1 VSSDAVGPFED
12 GPGHLVAEV
21 DIRVE
26 VTDHAGRHTAGRLV
40 GTGHRLRLEVT
51 DPAVVVAA
59 TGRGATEGVAARLAA
74 AGVRAELHGPRGRV
88 AMIDPERTSRVGELL
103 TGSPHIVLDRA
114 GWALPVR
121 ASLPGG
127 VTVLAGVA
135 TVLAVGGLVSGRAIR
150 RRRSRS
156 GPPGRVRPARRAR
169 RRRSPWG

>member
-1 VSSDAVGPFED
+1 MSPDAGR
-12 GPGHLVAEV
+12 LVAEV
-21 DIRVE
+21 DLRVE
-26 VTDHAGRHTAGRLV
+26 VTDHAGRRTAGRLV
-40 GTGHRLRLEVT
+40 GTADRLRLDVT

-59 TGRGATEGVAARLAA
+59 SGRGATEGVAARLAA

-88 AMIDPERTSRVGELL
+88 AVIDPARTSRVGALL

-127 VTVLAGVA
+127 VPVLAGTVA

-156 GPPGRVRPARRAR
+156 APLGRVRPARRAR